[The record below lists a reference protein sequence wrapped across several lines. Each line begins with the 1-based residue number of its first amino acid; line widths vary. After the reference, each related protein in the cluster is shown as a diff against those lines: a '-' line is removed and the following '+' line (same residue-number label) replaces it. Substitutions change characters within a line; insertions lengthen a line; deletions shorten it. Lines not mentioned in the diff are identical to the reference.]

1 MLKFFLVYCSIVPD
15 GLSIIFSCCPISLPK
30 SVFLLRRALSFLLR
44 YTSLKMTPPFGT
56 FFKTCVCGSASP
68 QIRSLLQQIGRL
80 LQQIRRLLQ
89 MMRKASSD
97 DAEGFFRCCRRLLL
111 MLRKA
116 SSEEAFR
123 RCGQLLNSA
132 SSEEV
137 VWLARTYIRHSSY
150 VRV

>member
-15 GLSIIFSCCPISLPK
+15 GLSIILSCCPILLPE

-44 YTSLKMTPPFGT
+44 YTSLKLTPPFGT
-56 FFKTCVCGSASP
+56 FFQTCVCGAASP
-68 QIRSLLQQIGRL
+68 QIGRLLQQIGRL
-80 LQQIRRLLQ
+80 LQQI
-89 MMRKASSD
+89 
-97 DAEGFFRCCRRLLL
+97 RRLLL